1 MHSKSHSYAVESWY
15 AKESKLLSPMRI
27 VLSPFHLRAVCLPS
41 LEGALLLLSLDRDRE
56 YEGRVGEWESDL
68 EKGGGMLALRQ
79 QIVSTAQLVRTAKQ
93 TYSPLFCVRQ
103 LLFVHVYGFCVGFL
117 YCCHDS
123 HSSQDLLAD
132 Y

>member
-1 MHSKSHSYAVESWY
+1 
-15 AKESKLLSPMRI
+15 
-27 VLSPFHLRAVCLPS
+27 
-41 LEGALLLLSLDRDRE
+41 LLLLSLDRDRE

-79 QIVSTAQLVRTAKQ
+79 QIVSTAQLVRTAKR

-117 YCCHDS
+117 YCCHGS
-123 HSSQDLLAD
+123 PGSPAIYLLTSERYWVGGTGPDMEAKRGESTPLFNVP
-132 Y
+132 YAGRLVR